1 MPSCLGCGQEN
12 PDGFRFCGACGS
24 PLNAARVVGEERKVV
39 TVLFCDL
46 VGFTA
51 RSDRADPE
59 DVSALLRPYHARV
72 RAEIERFQGTLDK
85 FIGDAVMA
93 VFGAPVAHEDDPERA
108 VRTALR
114 MLAAI
119 GELNEADPT
128 LRLAVRIGVETGEA
142 LVTLDPA
149 AETEGVVGDVVN
161 TASRLQGVAPAG
173 GVVVGEA
180 TWRATG
186 TLFDFEEL
194 EPVRVKGKAE
204 PVPIWRVLAPTS
216 RTGSDT
222 GRPATPFVG
231 RHRELELLE
240 GLYRRVLRE
249 HGMQLVTITGE
260 PGVGKS
266 RLVGEFSA
274 FVDAQPELVAW
285 RQGRCLPY
293 GDGITFWALGE
304 IVKAQAGILDSDDPP
319 QVAGKLDTA
328 VSALFAEASERDWV
342 KARLAPL
349 LGLVPTE
356 TASVERSESFAAW
369 QRFIDAIAAGRPL
382 VLVVEDLHWADPAL
396 LQFLEYLVDRPAA
409 VDLLVVTTARAE
421 LAERHPGWGGG
432 LRNAATISLS
442 PLTDEDTARLAA
454 ALVGRSVLPA
464 EIQALVLER
473 AGGNPLHAE
482 ELVRLLSDRGLLRAG
497 GLRTQHDAEF
507 LLPGTLQALIAARL
521 DALSPKR
528 KGLLQDA
535 AVVGKVFWSGALAA
549 MGVFEEDEVRA
560 DLRELERKQ
569 LIRKVGE
576 SSVEHQTEYRFWHA
590 LVRDVAYAQIPRAG
604 RARRHQAT
612 AEWMR
617 DLAGD
622 RVGDRAELIAHH
634 YTQALDLTRAAR
646 SSPAEVARLEEQ
658 ARRFLG
664 LAGDRASS
672 LDVARALVFHARALD
687 LCPAHHP
694 ARAALLVKHG
704 EAAFQAGD
712 HAAARSSLEAAVAAF
727 EGAGDRLSA
736 GDALVTLAVVTWNMG
751 EAAASRARLEDAIA
765 LLEREPAGPQLGH
778 AYAELAA
785 HRADDGA
792 FEEALLWAE
801 RSLAL
806 ADEGGQ
812 AEQRLRP
819 LGYIGVMRC
828 SLGDATGFDVL
839 REALRVALDAGLSY
853 QAALMYANL
862 ANHLCDFNPAASL
875 DTYQEG
881 IQLAERRGLTEVA
894 MWMRAGMLER
904 HFDFGRWDE
913 LLREAAK
920 IIAWYR
926 THGQESF
933 VILSLEIL
941 TAHVLLLRGQLARA
955 EELVERSLL
964 VADAPYLDRLVLL
977 TVAALASQSR
987 NDQAAA
993 IRHVVEFHTLTSDR
1007 PWVGRARYLPDLVR
1021 VCAAARQ
1028 LPLAYDLLDGFSS
1041 AAAGTGLDRS
1051 SLLTANA
1058 VIKEAEGKHDAA
1070 ADLYDRA
1077 LKGWE
1082 ASGHVLEHAQALLG
1096 WGRCLHRLGRAAA
1109 RARLGEARAILGGL
1123 GCRPLVTEADAWLQ
1137 EAATAGA

>member
-1 MPSCLGCGQEN
+1 MPSCLDCGQEN

-24 PLNAARVVGEERKVV
+24 PLNAGRVAGEERKVV

-59 DVSALLRPYHARV
+59 DVSAMLRPYHARL

-108 VRTALR
+108 VRCALR

-119 GELNEADPT
+119 GELNEADPA

-149 AETEGVVGDVVN
+149 DETEGVVGDVVN
-161 TASRLQGVAPAG
+161 TASRLQRVAPVGAA
-173 GVVVGEA
+173 VVGEA
-180 TWRATG
+180 TWRATR
-186 TLFDFEEL
+186 TLFDFEEI

-204 PVPIWRVLAPTS
+204 PVPIWRVVAPTS

-231 RHRELELLE
+231 RDRELELLQE
-240 GLYRRVLRE
+240 LYRRVPRE
-249 HGMQLVTITGE
+249 HGVQLVTIIGE

-266 RLVGEFSA
+266 RLVDEFSA

-304 IVKAQAGILDSDDPP
+304 IVKAQAGILESDDPP
-319 QVAGKLDTA
+319 QVAGKLDAA

-349 LGLVPTE
+349 LGVVPAE
-356 TASVERSESFAAW
+356 TASVERSESFTAW

-396 LQFLEYLVDRPAA
+396 LQFLEHLVDRPAA

-432 LRNAATISLS
+432 LRNAATISLP
-442 PLTDEDTARLAA
+442 PLTDEDTARLVG
-454 ALVGRSVLPA
+454 ALAGRSVLPA
-464 EIQALVLER
+464 EVQALLLER
-473 AGGNPLHAE
+473 AGGNPLYAE
-482 ELVRLLSDRGLLRAG
+482 ELVRLLTDRGLLRAG
-497 GLRTQHDAEF
+497 GLRTQRDAEL

-528 KGLLQDA
+528 KALLQDA

-549 MGVFEEDEVRA
+549 RGILDEDEVRA

-569 LIRKVGE
+569 LIRTVGE
-576 SSVEHQTEYRFWHA
+576 SSVEHQTEYSFWHA

-604 RARRHQAT
+604 RARRHLA
-612 AEWMR
+612 AADWMR

-622 RVGDRAELIAHH
+622 RAVDRAELIAHH
-634 YTQALDLTRAAR
+634 YTQALALTRAAR
-646 SSPAEVARLEEQ
+646 GSPAEVAQLEEP
-658 ARRFLG
+658 ARRFLE
-664 LAGDRASS
+664 LAGDRAVS
-672 LDVARALVFHARALD
+672 LDVTRAHAFYSQALE
-687 LCPAHHP
+687 LCPADHP
-694 ARAALLVKHG
+694 GRAALTVKAA

-712 HAAARSSLEAAVAAF
+712 HTAAMSNLEAAVATY
-727 EGAGDRLSA
+727 EEAGDRLAA
-736 GDALVTLAVVTWNMG
+736 GDALVRLSVVMWNLG
-751 EAAASRARLEDAIA
+751 DAAASKARLGHAIE
-765 LLEREPAGPQLGH
+765 LLEREPPGPQLGH
-778 AYAELAA
+778 AYAELAV
-785 HRADDGA
+785 HKADDGL
-792 FEEALLWAE
+792 FEEARRWTE
-801 RSLAL
+801 RGLAL
-806 ADEGGQ
+806 VDERGP
-812 AEQRLRP
+812 AEQWLRP
-819 LGYIGVMRC
+819 LGYRGVARC
-828 SLGDATGFDVL
+828 SQGDAGGFDDL
-839 REALRVALDAGLSY
+839 REALRVALEAGLTY
-853 QAALMYANL
+853 QAGLWYANL
-862 ANHLCDFNPAASL
+862 ANQLRDVDAAASL
-875 DTYQEG
+875 DTFQEG
-881 IQLAERRGLTEVA
+881 IRFAERRGLTELA

-904 HFDFGRWDE
+904 LFDFGRWDE
-913 LLREAAK
+913 LLREAAEV
-920 IIAWYR
+920 IAWYR

-941 TAHVLLLRGQLARA
+941 AARVLLLRGQLTGA

-964 VADAPYLDRLVLL
+964 VADAPYPDRLVLL
-977 TVAALASQSR
+977 TVAALASQAR

-993 IRHVVEFHTLTSDR
+993 IRQVVEFHKLTSDR
-1007 PWVGRARYLPDLVR
+1007 PWVGRARYLPDLVW

-1028 LPLAYDLLDGFSS
+1028 LPLAYDLLGGFSP
-1041 AAAGTGLDRS
+1041 AAAGTKLDRS

-1058 VIKEAEGKHDAA
+1058 VIKEAEGDHDAA
-1070 ADLYDRA
+1070 ADLYDQA
-1077 LKGWE
+1077 VKGWE

-1096 WGRCLHRLGRAAA
+1096 WGRCLHRLGRAEAG
-1109 RARLGEARAILGGL
+1109 ARLGEARAILSGL